1 MRRLLVIVAFVAL
14 ASAPA
19 AAAAGKS
26 WAQKDIEA
34 VVAAGL
40 MAPSVAEFRSDD
52 PLTKGELAELTAML
66 GGSVG
71 VAADPA
77 RPVSLKELDAA
88 LVRLLGL
95 GSVAKHVRTTL
106 ATAGLQP
113 PAYAG
118 TEVLARLLGLRLNHP
133 EARDAIELG
142 PKDRV
147 TRAETAYAVARVLA
161 LRASGGQSALVAQAT
176 NIELPALID
185 WQRRV
190 LKRAVRFVG
199 YPYIWGGSSE
209 RRQAPFGKPVPGGFD
224 CSGFVWRVY
233 KLEPF
238 AGAPALADTLRGRTT
253 YAMSGEV
260 KPAQRIAFAAI
271 QPGDVLFFGDRG
283 PKSKPS
289 EVGHM
294 GLYVG
299 GGWMIHS
306 SSRGTT
312 ILPLEGWYASRF
324 AWARRPLAEAGLA
337 PF

>member
-1 MRRLLVIVAFVAL
+1 MRRLLVLLVFCALVA
-14 ASAPA
+14 APGTA
-19 AAAAGKS
+19 AAKS
-26 WAQKDIEA
+26 WAQKDMEM

-40 MAPSVAEFRSDD
+40 MAPSVGEFRPDD
-52 PLTKGELAELTAML
+52 ALTRSELAELTAML

-71 VAADPA
+71 VAADPGRA
-77 RPVSLKELDAA
+77 VSLKELDAA

-95 GSVAKHVRTTL
+95 GPVAKHVRTAL
-106 ATAGLQP
+106 GAAGLKP

-118 TEVLARLLGLRLNHP
+118 TEVVVRLLGLRLNHP

-142 PKDRV
+142 PKDPV
-147 TRAETAYAVARVLA
+147 SRAETAYSVARLLE
-161 LRASGGQSALVAQAT
+161 LRSSGGASALVAQAT
-176 NIELPALID
+176 SIELPELSD
-185 WQRRV
+185 WQTRV
-190 LKRAVRFVG
+190 LRRATRFIG

-209 RRQAPFGKPVPGGFD
+209 RRQAPFGKEVPGGFD

-238 AGAPALADTLRGRTT
+238 ADAPGLADTLRGRTT
-253 YAMSGEV
+253 YAMSAEV
-260 KPAQRIAFAAI
+260 TPAERIAFTAI

-294 GLYVG
+294 GLYLG
-299 GGWMIHS
+299 DGWMIHS

-312 ILPLEGWYASRF
+312 LLPLEGWYTSRF

-337 PF
+337 AG